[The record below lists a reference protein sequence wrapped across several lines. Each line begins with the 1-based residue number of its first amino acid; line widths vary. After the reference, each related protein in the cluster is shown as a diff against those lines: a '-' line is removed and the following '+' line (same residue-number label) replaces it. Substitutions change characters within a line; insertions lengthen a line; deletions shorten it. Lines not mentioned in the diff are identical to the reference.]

1 MSYGQ
6 ILTINKLLSGPYL
19 ITKLSIGIRTSV
31 TTLNDQQNI
40 DPEEVTTNEQ
50 PLTEQEY
57 KEIGY
62 TITKA
67 NETIRW
73 GWACRLLDDTGTKF
87 EIDTVASRAE
97 PVAGDVALFKVSR
110 IGENKALV
118 TNSNK
123 RMRIYVGD
131 LIVGV
136 FGNRYA
142 TDAFEGEVEGIRN
155 LSLLTASGMVGTL
168 KSKHRSV
175 GKPTRVSFIGFLQ
188 FITGQRINLKEI
200 KFNKSQANSRLKNL
214 ILIIGS
220 GMNSGKTTTCSKV
233 IKSFSKMGIKVAAC
247 KLTGSV
253 SHRDQDEM
261 TSAAAAYTIDF
272 SDYGF
277 PSTYKCDKQELIDLF
292 NTMVAD
298 IEKIDPDVTVME
310 IADGLLQ
317 RETSLL
323 LSQPVIKKSTNG
335 ILLTADSAPSALY
348 AVKYLRGRGYNI
360 FAVSGAMTSSP
371 LYIQEFQKNSDI
383 PVISSASDDS
393 KMFNVLAKHFTM

>member
-1 MSYGQ
+1 MKISKENS
-6 ILTINKLLSGPYL
+6 IADAVEELTSEQRQTIMK
-19 ITKLSIGIRTSV
+19 TSNENSV
-31 TTLNDQQNI
+31 V
-40 DPEEVTTNEQ
+40 DPVEELTSEQ
-50 PLTEQEY
+50 PFTEQEY

-73 GWACRLLDDTGTKF
+73 GWACRLLDDVVNKF
-87 EIDTVASRAE
+87 EIDTVASPAE
-97 PVAGDVALFKVSR
+97 PIAGDVALFKVSSV
-110 IGENKALV
+110 GENKALV
-118 TNSNK
+118 TNTNK

-175 GKPTRVSFIGFLQ
+175 GKPTRVSFVGFLQ
-188 FITGQRINLKEI
+188 FITGQRMNLKQL
-200 KFNKSQANSRLKNL
+200 KFNKSKPKSRLKNL

-220 GMNSGKTTTCSKV
+220 GMNSGKTTTCSKM
-233 IKSFSKMGIKVAAC
+233 IKSFSEMGTKVAAC

-253 SHRDQDEM
+253 SHRDQYEM

-292 NTMVAD
+292 NTMMAD
-298 IEKIDPDVTVME
+298 IEKINPDVTVME

-317 RETSLL
+317 RETRLL
-323 LSQPVIKKSTNG
+323 LSEPLIKKSANG

-348 AVKYLRGRGYNI
+348 AVKYLKRIGYNI
-360 FAVSGAMTSSP
+360 LAVSGAMTSSP
-371 LYIQEFQKNSDI
+371 LYIREFQMNSNI
-383 PVISSASDDS
+383 PVISSASNDS
-393 KMFNVLAKHFTM
+393 KMFDVLSKHFTT

>member
-1 MSYGQ
+1 METSTKNPP
-6 ILTINKLLSGPYL
+6 IDAEEDLT
-19 ITKLSIGIRTSV
+19 T
-31 TTLNDQQNI
+31 
-40 DPEEVTTNEQ
+40 EQ
-50 PLTEQEY
+50 PITEQEY

-73 GWACRLLDDTGTKF
+73 GWACRLLDDISSKF
-87 EIDTVASRAE
+87 EIETVASHAE

-110 IGENKALV
+110 VGENKALV
-118 TNSNK
+118 TNTNK

-142 TDAFEGEVEGIRN
+142 TDAFEGDVEGIRN

-175 GKPTRVSFIGFLQ
+175 SKPTRVSFIGFLQ
-188 FITGQRINLKEI
+188 FIIGQRVNLKQI
-200 KFNKSQANSRLKNL
+200 KFNKSQPKSRLKNL

-233 IKSFSKMGIKVAAC
+233 IKSFSEMGIKVAAC

-253 SHRDQDEM
+253 SHRDQYEM

-317 RETSLL
+317 RETHLL
-323 LSQPVIKKSTNG
+323 LSEPLIKKSTNG
-335 ILLTADSAPSALY
+335 ILLTADSAPSAIY
-348 AVKYLRGRGYNI
+348 AAEYLKRIGYNI
-360 FAVSGAMTSSP
+360 FAVSGALTSSP
-371 LYIQEFQKNSDI
+371 LYIREFQMNSDI

>member
-1 MSYGQ
+1 M
-6 ILTINKLLSGPYL
+6 K
-19 ITKLSIGIRTSV
+19 TSTENSV
-31 TTLNDQQNI
+31 DSVA
-40 DPEEVTTNEQ
+40 DAVEELPIEQ
-50 PLTEQEY
+50 PFTEQEY
-57 KEIGY
+57 KEIGN
-62 TITKA
+62 TISQA

-73 GWACRLLDDTGTKF
+73 GWACRLLDDTGSKF
-87 EIDTVASRAE
+87 EIDTVASHAE

-118 TNSNK
+118 TNTNK

-188 FITGQRINLKEI
+188 FMTGQRINLKQI
-200 KFNKSQANSRLKNL
+200 KFIKSQPKSRLKNL

-220 GMNSGKTTTCSKV
+220 GMNSGKTTTCSKM
-233 IKSFSKMGIKVAAC
+233 IKSFSQMGIKIAAC

-253 SHRDQDEM
+253 SHRDQYEM

-310 IADGLLQ
+310 IADGILQ

-323 LSQPVIKKSTNG
+323 LSEPLIKKSTKG
-335 ILLTADSAPSALY
+335 ILLTADSAPAALY
-348 AVKYLRGRGYNI
+348 AVNYLKRLRYNI
-360 FAVSGAMTSSP
+360 IAVSGVMTSSP
-371 LYIQEFQKNSDI
+371 LYIREFQMKSDVPI
-383 PVISSASDDS
+383 ISSASKES
-393 KMFNVLAKHFTM
+393 KMFSVLAKHITL